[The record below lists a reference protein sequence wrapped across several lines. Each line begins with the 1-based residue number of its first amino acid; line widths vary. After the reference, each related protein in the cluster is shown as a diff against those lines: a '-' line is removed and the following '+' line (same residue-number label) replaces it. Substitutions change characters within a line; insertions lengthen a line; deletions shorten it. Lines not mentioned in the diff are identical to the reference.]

1 MAMKGMDEAVVSRVI
16 ENLPQKKQAMFEPIE
31 GAVSKREVDNARK
44 GVVQAAKQMEKDG
57 AFNLEDYVGGGEMV
71 E

>member
-1 MAMKGMDEAVVSRVI
+1 MY
-16 ENLPQKKQAMFEPIE
+16 EPIE

-44 GVVQAAKQMEKDG
+44 GIVQAAKQMEKDG
-57 AFNLEDYVGGGEMV
+57 AFNLADMMGGGEMI